1 MKKVVI
7 SISGGLDSATVM
19 GMYLDQGYMVQPISF
34 NYGQL
39 HSVELE
45 HMEAIVDYY
54 ADRFKGMV
62 YDVLKVDLGFLG
74 EIGGSALT
82 SDKMDVPTDRS
93 TEEME
98 DIPSTYVP
106 GRNTIFTAIALSVA
120 EVIGAEVVALGANAL
135 DYSGYPDC
143 RPEYFDAWNELAK
156 LSSKTAV
163 TGCPIAIEVPL
174 LQKSKAEIIQAGV
187 ALKIPVPYSLTWSCY
202 KGEFE
207 PCGKC
212 DSCLLRAKG
221 FKEAGIEDPAL
232 LD

>member
-1 MKKVVI
+1 MKKAVI

-19 GMYLDQGYMVQPISF
+19 GIYLDKGYMVQPISF
-34 NYGQL
+34 CYGQL
-39 HSVELE
+39 HAVELN
-45 HMEAIVDYY
+45 HMEQIVDYY
-54 ADRFKGMV
+54 ADRYKEMV
-62 YDVLKVDLGFLG
+62 YDVLVVDLPFLA

-82 SDKMDVPTDRS
+82 SRKIDVPTDRS
-93 TEEME
+93 TDEME
-98 DIPSTYVP
+98 DIPATYVP
-106 GRNTIFTAIALSVA
+106 GRNTIFTSIALSVA

-143 RPEYFDAWNELAK
+143 RPEYFEAWNELAK
-156 LSSKTAV
+156 LSSKSAV
-163 TGCPIAIEVPL
+163 TGHPIAIEVPL